1 MDGEVAEVNQIMPQ
15 LKIQVG
21 ALLQI
26 AILHHKLKMVGELL
40 VTVILRH
47 KLRMLGEPLKII
59 ILHLKL
65 KMMVGAKLIIKIRI
79 LNQQLTDG
87 ET

>member
-1 MDGEVAEVNQIMPQ
+1 VDGEVAEVNQIMPQ

-26 AILHHKLKMVGELL
+26 TILHLKLKMDGEPL
-40 VTVILRH
+40 VIVILLH

-59 ILHLKL
+59 ILHLNL
-65 KMMVGAKLIIKIRI
+65 KMTVGAKLIIKIRI